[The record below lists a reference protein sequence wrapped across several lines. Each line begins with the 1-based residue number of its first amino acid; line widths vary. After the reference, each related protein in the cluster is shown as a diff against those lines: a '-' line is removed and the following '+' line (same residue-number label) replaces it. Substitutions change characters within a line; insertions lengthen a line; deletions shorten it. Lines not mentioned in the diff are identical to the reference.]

1 MCDAQADEEMTP
13 KAVLLGAKNTGPKLC
28 IKCKQAQPNVLIR
41 NIRYCKTCFL
51 YAFEGKFRSIMNRAK
66 ATNDPSMK
74 NILMGFSGGPSSRAM
89 LQLLHQ
95 YTSSHNKYGELKI
108 LFIDESLATE
118 DHGDHLGCIQKIAKL
133 YPFELIIKRIEEPM
147 GSKEAFL
154 DAFNGLFLYHLR
166 EDFLSSLR
174 HSLLVHTARESK
186 CSMLLLG
193 DSATRIAIKTI
204 SLTSKG
210 RGFSLPF
217 EVAAESSCYE
227 GLSIIR
233 PMRDNLSKEVALYNH
248 HTQLYHPSIKSIL
261 YKTKPKASI
270 DRITEEF
277 IAGLDSGFP
286 STVSTIVR
294 TANKLTPST
303 NLAPGIWCPLCIK

>member
-118 DHGDHLGCIQKIAKL
+118 DHVTC
-133 YPFELIIKRIEEPM
+133 
-147 GSKEAFL
+147 
-154 DAFNGLFLYHLR
+154 
-166 EDFLSSLR
+166 
-174 HSLLVHTARESK
+174 
-186 CSMLLLG
+186 
-193 DSATRIAIKTI
+193 
-204 SLTSKG
+204 
-210 RGFSLPF
+210 
-217 EVAAESSCYE
+217 
-227 GLSIIR
+227 
-233 PMRDNLSKEVALYNH
+233 
-248 HTQLYHPSIKSIL
+248 
-261 YKTKPKASI
+261 
-270 DRITEEF
+270 
-277 IAGLDSGFP
+277 
-286 STVSTIVR
+286 
-294 TANKLTPST
+294 
-303 NLAPGIWCPLCIK
+303 